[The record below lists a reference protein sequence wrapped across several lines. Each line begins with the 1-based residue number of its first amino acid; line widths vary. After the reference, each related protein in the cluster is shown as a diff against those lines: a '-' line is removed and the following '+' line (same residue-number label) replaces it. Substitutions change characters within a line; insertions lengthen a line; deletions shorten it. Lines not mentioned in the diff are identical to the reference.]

1 MSTRRKE
8 PKVSARGIVT
18 SLAETAVS
26 AVRHPF
32 RTTGRVVGGAK
43 GVVATGTSVAGA
55 AAKSATSHLHPGKH
69 ADEGT
74 PEQETTPRSQDE
86 PTPEEEPEPATGP
99 AESATAQQADEP
111 EEVEPQV
118 VLREPGP
125 PPEPPIDVVGEA
137 LAAEGT
143 DPVVSA
149 GGHATEPKATTR
161 DEEHGEAAL
170 QRAEAE
176 EIAEETAE
184 AFPAGEVGIE
194 TPVGTT
200 GADVGHNPDT
210 AEADLQQP
218 GTAPLVDDATVK
230 AVKSTSKTAR
240 KSARTKKS

>member
-1 MSTRRKE
+1 
-8 PKVSARGIVT
+8 
-18 SLAETAVS
+18 
-26 AVRHPF
+26 
-32 RTTGRVVGGAK
+32 VGGAK
-43 GVVATGTSVAGA
+43 VVVATGTSVAGS
-55 AAKSATSHLHPGKH
+55 AAKSATSHLHPGKKFE
-69 ADEGT
+69 DTGT
-74 PEQETTPRSQDE
+74 PESQPE
-86 PTPEEEPEPATGP
+86 EKPTPEESEEQSAPESQATQEPV
-99 AESATAQQADEP
+99 
-111 EEVEPQV
+111 EVEPQV

-137 LAAEGT
+137 LAAE
-143 DPVVSA
+143 DQEPEY

-176 EIAEETAE
+176 EIAEEVAE

-218 GTAPLVDDATVK
+218 GTPPLVDDPTVK
-230 AVKSTSKTAR
+230 AVASESKTGRTAA
-240 KSARTKKS
+240 KSKKS

>member
-1 MSTRRKE
+1 
-8 PKVSARGIVT
+8 VSARGIVT
-18 SLAETAVS
+18 GLTGTAVS

-43 GVVATGTSVAGA
+43 VVVATGTSVAGSA
-55 AAKSATSHLHPGKH
+55 ARSATSRFHP
-69 ADEGT
+69 ARSTEDAGT
-74 PEQETTPRSQDE
+74 PSPVD
-86 PTPEEEPEPATGP
+86 
-99 AESATAQQADEP
+99 QQASEP
-111 EEVEPQV
+111 SASEGDTAAETRSVEQPQEVEPQV

-125 PPEPPIDVVGEA
+125 PLEPPIDVVGEA
-137 LAAEGT
+137 LAAEASEPT
-143 DPVVSA
+143 Y

-161 DEEHGEAAL
+161 DEEHGDAAL

-176 EIAEETAE
+176 EIAEEVAE
-184 AFPAGEVGIE
+184 AFPAAEIGIE

-230 AVKSTSKTAR
+230 AIKSETKTGRKAAR
-240 KSARTKKS
+240 SKKS